1 MAEIYLANSDD
12 GMSKLG
18 SPILPDRGPFNALR
32 ESLPSL
38 EPTRKNQREPNTGV
52 TPMEIN
58 SRATSLAL
66 RSGMSTPV
74 PLPVD
79 RLTVPPTD
87 QPLTKDREITTD
99 PENTHPSNLAPIVDN
114 KHLEMYINMFY
125 SQKFMYEE
133 ARKNEDQVVMIAALN
148 QAISSQELML
158 RIVSGEEMMSVC
170 ENWLAQAEMDIMFP
184 KEQAAKDRISTATQ
198 ASTPTPIH
206 QTRSPS
212 PQEDVAMVHRD
223 PTPVQATAHSAS
235 SISSAHQITQ
245 NHAQRAVQ
253 NAMNASNYVNQ
264 TAQQAPHQNL
274 VPNYAPAPT
283 FAQNQNS
290 ATKLRQCR
298 TSCQTTRCRRKTTT
312 KLRTST
318 PDPLNTSRAYPVL
331 HTKRA
336 LPPST
341 VPFIALEGTG
351 SITTA
356 TNQQHPSL
364 ILLRNSAPPL
374 TLFNTSQ
381 VETQGDPGGE
391 GGIPNL
397 KTTLP
402 ES

>member
-1 MAEIYLANSDD
+1 MPSH
-12 GMSKLG
+12 
-18 SPILPDRGPFNALR
+18 LR
-32 ESLPSL
+32 NGRDLSG
-38 EPTRKNQREPNTGV
+38 KQRRRNVEAGLPNTTRQRTFQCVEGE
-52 TPMEIN
+52 P
-58 SRATSLAL
+58 
-66 RSGMSTPV
+66 PV
-74 PLPVD
+74 PRTNSKEPARTKHRSYPDGDQLQGHISSVKVRDVNPSSPAS
-79 RLTVPPTD
+79 RLFDVPPTD
-87 QPLTKDREITTD
+87 QPLTKDREMTTD

-148 QAISSQELML
+148 QAIST
-158 RIVSGEEMMSVC
+158 
-170 ENWLAQAEMDIMFP
+170 QAEMDIMFP

-274 VPNYAPAPT
+274 VPNYVPAPT

-290 ATKLRQCR
+290 ATNDVPVQNFVSNYAMPSQQNHNQATYEHPRPPQHQQGL
-298 TSCQTTRCRRKTTT
+298 
-312 KLRTST
+312 
-318 PDPLNTSRAYPVL
+318 PVL

-397 KTTLP
+397 KTTVP